1 MCLRCHMA
9 VPLESLQ
16 PCLSNRVFLPM
27 PLPPLFFASRGF
39 VCRGFVPVPRE
50 CQFENRACASEKLQF
65 HVCMQR
71 VSSRGSR
78 TLIARPYS
86 CLAKPKHV
94 PVEATFPCLCCLHS
108 RVSGELLPVSLRA
121 CGDTRACGI
130 DTYVRRVP
138 AYPCLIDTYVCLVPA
153 YPGLT

>member
-1 MCLRCHMA
+1 MCLRCYMA

-39 VCRGFVPVPRE
+39 VPVPRE

-65 HVCMQR
+65 HVCTQR

-86 CLAKPKHV
+86 CLAKPKDV
-94 PVEATFPCLCCLHS
+94 PVEAMFPCLRCLHS
-108 RVSGELLPVSLRA
+108 RVSAELLHVSLRA
-121 CGDTRACGI
+121 CADTRACGI
-130 DTYVRRVP
+130 DMYVSSCACIPMPHVKP
-138 AYPCLIDTYVCLVPA
+138 A
-153 YPGLT
+153 LTLEGQMV

>member
-1 MCLRCHMA
+1 MSMCLRCHMA

-39 VCRGFVPVPRE
+39 LCRGFVSVPRE

-86 CLAKPKHV
+86 CFDKPKDV
-94 PVEATFPCLCCLHS
+94 PVEATFPCLRCLHS
-108 RVSGELLPVSLRA
+108 RVSGEYLPASVHA
-121 CGDTRACGI
+121 CGDTDQDLEKSYARACGI
-130 DTYVRRVP
+130 YMYVRLVP
-138 AYPCLIDTYVCLVPA
+138 AYPCLT
-153 YPGLT
+153 